1 MFNLMFFYYFGLSN
15 LEHEGAF
22 IIMIFLN
29 DDNKIKC
36 VTNNYNTIFV
46 ITNCLRKILLGY
58 DFQKKKHFKTKLLLK
73 NLFCFEFFAIL
84 QIFLDQIEIQTKLF
98 HN

>member
-22 IIMIFLN
+22 IIMIFLK

-36 VTNNYNTIFV
+36 VTNNNNIFV
-46 ITNCLRKILLGY
+46 ITNY
-58 DFQKKKHFKTKLLLK
+58 
-73 NLFCFEFFAIL
+73 
-84 QIFLDQIEIQTKLF
+84 
-98 HN
+98 

>member
-58 DFQKKKHFKTKLLLK
+58 DFQKKKHFKTNLLFRF
-73 NLFCFEFFAIL
+73 FCDFTNIL
-84 QIFLDQIEIQTKLF
+84 RSQIEIQTRLF
-98 HN
+98 HY